1 MKNVMNEVDDS
12 QKQDEQ
18 NASYEL
24 NADEELARR
33 LLSLV
38 LAFSNATAPLSS
50 AYVQKEYYPTL
61 SPESFRRQF
70 HRDRERLL
78 ACGLLLHEAK
88 KGWWVADEA
97 SFATEVSLYPDELL
111 ALDLT
116 LSQLADDSEFPQ
128 SNDLRYALAKI
139 DADYSKVSAA
149 RFSLTTTKQNRQ
161 LNILLHAATQ
171 HHPVQVSYVSALGER
186 TERLLAIYGEFGL
199 RGHIYF
205 VAADLDEDLA
215 PTAAEPHIFR
225 DDRFL
230 KVHELRNKTYDIPHN
245 FNVAK
250 WRKLPF
256 QIGNKSFEIQLLFGS
271 AAGEEAL
278 RTAQNYGTYTS
289 TERGLVWTV
298 EAADLEAAARW
309 SIAEGLIPQQP
320 SELVSC
326 WKTLLK
332 EALA

>member
-1 MKNVMNEVDDS
+1 MKKVDDS
-12 QKQDEQ
+12 QKQGEQ
-18 NASYEL
+18 NVSYEL
-24 NADEELARR
+24 SADEELARR
-33 LLSLV
+33 LLSLI
-38 LAFSNATAPLSS
+38 LAFSNASSPLSS

-61 SPESFRRQF
+61 STESFRRQF

-88 KGWWVADEA
+88 KGWWVADET

-116 LSQLADDSEFPQ
+116 LSQLTDDSEFPQ
-128 SNDLRYALAKI
+128 SNDLRFALAKI
-139 DADYSKVSAA
+139 DSDYSKFSVA
-149 RFSLTTTKQNRQ
+149 RFSFTTAKQNKQ

-171 HHPVQVSYVSALGER
+171 RHPVQVSYISALGEK

-199 RGHIYF
+199 RGQVYF
-205 VAADLDEDLA
+205 VAADLDEDLT
-215 PTAAEPHIFR
+215 PTDAQPHTFR

-230 KVHELRNKTYDIPHN
+230 KVRELRSKTYDIPRD
-245 FNVAK
+245 FNIVK

-256 QIGNKSFEIQLLFGS
+256 QIGNKSFEVQLLLGS
-271 AAGEEAL
+271 GAGEEAL
-278 RTAQNYGTYTS
+278 HAAQNYGTYTS

-298 EAADLEAAARW
+298 DAADLEAAARW

-320 SELVSC
+320 SELVSR
-326 WKTLLK
+326 WKTLLE
-332 EALA
+332 EAFA

>member
-1 MKNVMNEVDDS
+1 MKEVNDT
-12 QKQDEQ
+12 QWQDEQ
-18 NASYEL
+18 DASHVL
-24 NADEELARR
+24 SADDELARR

-38 LAFSNATAPLSS
+38 LAFSNASAPLSS

-61 SPESFRRQF
+61 TTESFRRQF

-78 ACGLLLHEAK
+78 TCGLLLHEAK
-88 KGWWVADEA
+88 KGWWVADET
-97 SFATEVSLYPDELL
+97 SFATEVSLDPDELL

-116 LSQLADDSEFPQ
+116 LSQLANDSTFPY
-128 SNDLRYALAKI
+128 SDDLRYALAKI
-139 DADYSKVSAA
+139 DSDYSKVSAA

-171 HHPVQVSYVSALGER
+171 HHPVQVQYVSALGEKS
-186 TERLLAIYGEFGL
+186 ERLLAIYGEFGL

-205 VAADLDEDLA
+205 VAADLDEDLT
-215 PTAAEPHIFR
+215 PITTEPHTFR

-230 KVHELRNKTYDIPHN
+230 KVRELRNKTYDIPRN
-245 FNVAK
+245 FNAAQ

-256 QIGNKSFEIQLLFGS
+256 QIGNKSFEIQLLLGP
-271 AAGEEAL
+271 AAGEEAM
-278 RTAQNYGTYTS
+278 RAAQNYGTYTS

-298 EAADLEAAARW
+298 EAADLEAVACW

-320 SELVSC
+320 SELVCC
-326 WKTLLK
+326 WKALLE
-332 EALA
+332 EALI